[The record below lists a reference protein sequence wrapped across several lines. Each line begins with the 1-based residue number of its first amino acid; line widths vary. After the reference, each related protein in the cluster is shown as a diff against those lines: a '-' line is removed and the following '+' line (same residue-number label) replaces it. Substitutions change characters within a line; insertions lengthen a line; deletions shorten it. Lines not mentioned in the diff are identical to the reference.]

1 MRYHVYSIFV
11 VFVFKVVLWA
21 NLVWGILLSISVD
34 FVFKIASVAKLVI
47 TGVLFSISV
56 GFKLSAAMVTNPVT
70 LSWFNSL

>member
-56 GFKLSAAMVTNPVT
+56 GFTLSAAMVTNPVT